1 MRPRWRLAG
10 ASLLVSAALATL
22 HAQQSGS
29 GVPQFEVDHRW
40 PQMPDKWALG
50 QVSGLAVDRR
60 DHIWVIHR
68 PSSLDEGELFAG
80 MKPPHADC
88 CVAAPPVLE
97 FDQNGKFIQGWG
109 GPDAGYE
116 WPTPTTIYPGYL
128 TAIGKSMAIAPAR
141 PTGSAGTETAG
152 RTGRAPGDSRAE
164 NAEHGIYVD
173 PKDNVWLAGN
183 GEGNHQLLKFTR
195 DGKFLLQIGRHG
207 QSQGSND
214 TQNLNQPT
222 GMQVY
227 PPTNEIFVSDGYGN
241 RRVIVFDADTGAY
254 KRHWG
259 AYGKTPDDT
268 YKFPARAQLVQ
279 GPPPPQFNNPVH
291 SVVVSSDD
299 LVYVA
304 DRTNNRLQV
313 FRLDGTFV
321 KEMFI
326 ARNTLQAEGTVYHFV
341 LSPDKEQKF
350 LYVVDGSNKA
360 IRVLNRQ
367 TLEIVANI
375 GGHAGHN
382 AREFFHVHSAAGDSK
397 GNLFIGEVN
406 AGQRYYRYAF
416 KGMGTAAPSR

>member
-1 MRPRWRLAG
+1 MRTRTLARG
-10 ASLLVSAALATL
+10 ACVALVVAVGAVAAVLEQTGSAQTNRQQVPLFEPDPLWSQALPQNWVTGAVGGVAVDSHDNVWVFHRPATIADGEKAASLTP
-22 HAQQSGS
+22 
-29 GVPQFEVDHRW
+29 PQAE
-40 PQMPDKWALG
+40 
-50 QVSGLAVDRR
+50 
-60 DHIWVIHR
+60 
-68 PSSLDEGELFAG
+68 
-80 MKPPHADC
+80 C
-88 CVAAPPVLE
+88 CVPAPAVLE
-97 FDQNGKFIQGWG
+97 FAPDGKFLQAWG
-109 GPDAGYE
+109 GPGQGYE
-116 WPTPTTIYPGYL
+116 WPTT
-128 TAIGKSMAIAPAR
+128 
-141 PTGSAGTETAG
+141 
-152 RTGRAPGDSRAE
+152 
-164 NAEHGIYVD
+164 EHGIFVD
-173 PKDNVWLAGN
+173 AKDNVWLSGSAKEDN
-183 GEGNHQLLKFTR
+183 QILKFTNT
-195 DGKFLLQIGRHG
+195 GKFLMQIGHSGKNR
-207 QSQGSND
+207 GSND
-214 TQNLNQPT
+214 KENLGGPA
-222 GMQVY
+222 GLLVY
-227 PPTNEIFVSDGYGN
+227 PKTNELFVADGYFN
-241 RRVIVFDADTGAY
+241 HRVIVFDADTGAY

-259 AYGKTPDDT
+259 AYGKAPDDT

-367 TLEIVANI
+367 TLETVANI